1 MYTDTLVIKMYRGKR
16 LDGNMKEPRTEKLVE
31 ELKAVVD
38 RLNRLDKMLQQL
50 DVSYNLSRRTRTDP
64 FVLDDIVQKV
74 EY

>member
-1 MYTDTLVIKMYRGKR
+1 
-16 LDGNMKEPRTEKLVE
+16 MKEPRTEKLVE